1 MKESQASN
9 KKLLTELESE
19 NQTHSE
25 RADAA
30 NKLCEGWV
38 KENKLLVLQGL
49 PQLTLKKYKESVN
62 YQTDDCL
69 VFLAGA
75 DELWLKGY
83 QERTKQREQDNTAYH
98 AGQQIT
104 IWMKLGELTRIVA
117 IGILLALLIGVIFI
131 LLY

>member
-1 MKESQASN
+1 MKESRASN

-38 KENKLLVLQGL
+38 KENKLLLLQGL

-75 DELWLKGY
+75 EELWLAFPRFSRQLILSTTNQGSSY
-83 QERTKQREQDNTAYH
+83 EAN
-98 AGQQIT
+98 QIHS
-104 IWMKLGELTRIVA
+104 
-117 IGILLALLIGVIFI
+117 
-131 LLY
+131 

>member
-9 KKLLTELESE
+9 KKLLSELESE

-38 KENKLLVLQGL
+38 KENKLLILQGL

-75 DELWLKGY
+75 EELWLKGY
-83 QERTKQREQDNTAYH
+83 QERTKKREQDNTV
-98 AGQQIT
+98 IPP
-104 IWMKLGELTRIVA
+104 LTTALRSRIN
-117 IGILLALLIGVIFI
+117 
-131 LLY
+131 

>member
-1 MKESQASN
+1 M
-9 KKLLTELESE
+9 
-19 NQTHSE
+19 
-25 RADAA
+25 
-30 NKLCEGWV
+30 CEGWV

-75 DELWLKGY
+75 EELWLKGY
-83 QERTKQREQDNTAYH
+83 QERTKQREQDNNAYH

-117 IGILLALLIGVIFI
+117 IGILLALLIGFIFI

>member
-9 KKLLTELESE
+9 KKLLSELESE

-38 KENKLLVLQGL
+38 KENKLLLLQGL

-117 IGILLALLIGVIFI
+117 IGILLALLIGFIFI

>member
-19 NQTHSE
+19 NQTHIE

-117 IGILLALLIGVIFI
+117 IGILLALLIGFIFI